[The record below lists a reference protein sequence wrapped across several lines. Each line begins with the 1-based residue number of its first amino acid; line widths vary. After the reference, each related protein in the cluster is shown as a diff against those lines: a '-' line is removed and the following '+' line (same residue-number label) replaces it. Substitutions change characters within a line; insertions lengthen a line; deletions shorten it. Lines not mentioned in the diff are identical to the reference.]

1 MSYKVK
7 LNIFE
12 GPMDLLLHLIR
23 KHEIDIYDI
32 PIALITREYMKY
44 LGLMKTLN
52 LDGVG
57 EFLVMAATLTQIKS
71 KMLLP
76 PEESDEER
84 EEGTDPREELVQR
97 LLEYKKY
104 KEAASELKAQENL
117 WIDTYSSGAPHNLKG
132 EQELVLINLNLM
144 DLMEAFRKVL
154 EKSDGDVVH
163 EITVETMSI
172 KEKISCILETLEQY
186 QSICFTD
193 LFAGAPAREEIVVT
207 FLALLE
213 IIRLHLVRIEQSE
226 RFGTIRIRKAVSSE
240 NGKTESPPLPQSRQ
254 TLSEGT

>member
-7 LNIFE
+7 LEIFE

-32 PIALITREYMKY
+32 PIALITREYLEY
-44 LGLMKTLN
+44 LDLMKTLN

-76 PEESDEER
+76 PEQTGDDDDVCI
-84 EEGTDPREELVQR
+84 DPREELVQR
-97 LLEYKKY
+97 LIEYQKF
-104 KEAASELKAQENL
+104 KEAASDLKGQENL
-117 WIDTYSSGAPHNLKG
+117 WIDTYAHGSPEGAKQ

-144 DLMEAFRKVL
+144 DLIGAFHNVL
-154 EKSDGDVVH
+154 RRADIKDVH
-163 EITVETMSI
+163 EITVETMSV
-172 KEKISCILETLEQY
+172 KEKISEILELLDTRSSVAFEDIFGDGP
-186 QSICFTD
+186 SRNEVI
-193 LFAGAPAREEIVVT
+193 VT

-213 IIRLHLVRIEQSE
+213 IIRLHLVRIEQTE
-226 RFGTIRIRKAVSSE
+226 RFGTIRIRRAATLTPHGEPSQPKSQH
-240 NGKTESPPLPQSRQ
+240 PLPEE
-254 TLSEGT
+254 T